1 MGCGS
6 WGGNSIDDNLNWTHF
21 VNHVRIA
28 RPIAPVEPTVDEML
42 GAYFKASN
50 QTGA

>member
-1 MGCGS
+1 
-6 WGGNSIDDNLNWTHF
+6 LNWTHF